1 MDGWLPMATA
11 AHPVLQRSLNGTT
24 AAPCRR
30 KAAMAQP
37 PLKSLR
43 GYQQRLL
50 EAAKQGGNWIIV
62 APTGSGKTDVAVA
75 YAVHV
80 LQRDH
85 SARVLFLAPTVALA
99 EQQAGKLASLR
110 GACVVC

>member
-1 MDGWLPMATA
+1 M
-11 AHPVLQRSLNGTT
+11 
-24 AAPCRR
+24 APCCILPQPHPRR
-30 KAAMAQP
+30 KAGAAP
-37 PLKSLR
+37 PPPKSLR
-43 GYQQRLL
+43 TYQQRLL

-85 SARVLFLAPTVALA
+85 SARVVFLAPTVALA
-99 EQQAGKLASLR
+99 EQQAGEWNAMAAALEGNS
-110 GACVVC
+110 